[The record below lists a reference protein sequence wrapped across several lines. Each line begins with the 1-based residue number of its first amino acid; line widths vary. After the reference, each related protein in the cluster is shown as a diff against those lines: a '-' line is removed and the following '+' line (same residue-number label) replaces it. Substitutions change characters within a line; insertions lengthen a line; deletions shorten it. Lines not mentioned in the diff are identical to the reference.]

1 MVGGGEGSVVIAAER
16 RGVRATLGTYAEL
29 VRVPNLFT
37 APPDV
42 ILGAALVSAAGAG
55 VDVVPMRIV
64 GLAIASTFLYAG
76 GTTLND
82 AFDAPEDEHERPDR
96 PIPSGR
102 VSRRTAFALGTSLLA
117 LGFVVAFVATGV
129 SGGLVAGLLAA
140 AIVVYDGWAKG
151 TAAGFLTMG
160 ATRGLNVVLGT
171 TAGAVSLLSLPAS
184 ALLVPLVVAGY
195 IAAVT
200 GMAASE
206 TVGGNRGAVL
216 LAIGAVLG
224 SVLAVGGFHVSAGS
238 GTLETATGLAFAVAF
253 LWWVGRPLRAA
264 VSDPTP
270 ATVGP
275 AVGACVLGLVLL
287 NAAFAA
293 AGGVSWALA
302 AGVFLVPARGLS
314 RVFDVT

>member
-1 MVGGGEGSVVIAAER
+1 MTGGGEGSVVIGTGNS
-16 RGVRATLGTYAEL
+16 GVRATLGTYAEL

-42 ILGAALVSAAGAG
+42 ILGAALVSVAGTG
-55 VDVVPMRIV
+55 GDVAPTEIV
-64 GLAIASTFLYAG
+64 GLALASMGLYAG

-82 AFDAPEDEHERPDR
+82 AFDAPKDDLERPER

-102 VSRRTAFALGTSLLA
+102 VNRRTAFALGGSLLA
-117 LGFVVAFVATGV
+117 LGITVAFVATGV
-129 SGGLVAGLLAA
+129 SGGLVASLLAA
-140 AIVVYDGWAKG
+140 AIVTYDGWAKG
-151 TAAGFLTMG
+151 SAAGFLTMG
-160 ATRGLNVVLGT
+160 TTRGLNVVLGT
-171 TAGAVSLLSLPAS
+171 TVGAVSLLSLPTS
-184 ALLVPLVVAGY
+184 ALLVALVVAGY

-200 GMAASE
+200 GMAAGE
-206 TVGGNRGAVL
+206 TVGENRGAVL

-224 SVLAVGGFHVSAGS
+224 SVLAVGGFHAFAGS
-238 GTLETATGLAFAVAF
+238 GSLEAATGLAFAVAF

-287 NAAFAA
+287 SAAFAA
-293 AGGVSWALA
+293 AGGLAWALA
-302 AGVFLVPARGLS
+302 AGVFLIPARGLS

>member
-1 MVGGGEGSVVIAAER
+1 MIAAER